1 MLNKEIKFII
11 KKPNEVLKKINY
23 PIFTFLLVIIIGSI
37 TLFFKPIIGMAD
49 NGDFY
54 RIISTNDVYQLNRN
68 DDDLFNGYFNKEY
81 GIYKYNNDSKTNF
94 ISTQSIFIKVAV
106 SISQLFNK
114 DYILDIRYMSW
125 MFLLTEAI
133 GIYLIVKALTNSL
146 DNYKYKLIIAA
157 VTIFIFC
164 DNAYLAYYNS
174 FYGEA
179 LNISF
184 FLLSIG
190 ILLYA
195 IEFNKLNKIYSML
208 AFGITSFIFLGSKQ
222 QLAPVG
228 ILMAIIVVRL
238 GFKQKE
244 KLIKI
249 FSLFLAVFFIASSIF
264 FYKGI
269 AGDFKYINRYHSM
282 NRGILLYEL
291 NPDEVMKYFNI
302 NEQYSLLQETTFY
315 DDITLVNLY
324 DEKLVDEYYEK
335 FSTGNVISYYISH
348 PKDFLKILKMAF
360 NNAYSIRPNAM
371 GNYEKSEN
379 KPFGA
384 KCYYFALYSILK
396 EKLFTS
402 NIVLSVITI
411 AVYLFSLVVR
421 YIRAWKCKDEKATFK
436 EEVYFYVF
444 GVGLSQILIS
454 VVGAGDADLAK
465 HVFMYNMSFDLIF
478 IYFISLKLQKNTI
491 KRIKK

>member
-1 MLNKEIKFII
+1 MKLILKKIDEI
-11 KKPNEVLKKINY
+11 LKKINY
-23 PIFTFLLVIIIGSI
+23 PICAFLLVIIIGSI
-37 TLFFKPIIGMAD
+37 TLFVRPIIGMAD

-68 DDDLFNGYFNKEY
+68 DDDLFNGYFNKDY

-106 SISQLFNK
+106 YISEFLNK
-114 DYILDIRYMSW
+114 DYILDIRCMSW

-133 GIYLIVKALTNSL
+133 GIYLIVKALTNSF
-146 DNYKYKLIIAA
+146 DNCKYKIILTV

-164 DNAYLAYYNS
+164 DTAYLAYYNS

-195 IEFNKLNKIYSML
+195 IEFNKLNKFYIIL
-208 AFGITSFIFLGSKQ
+208 TFGIASFIFLGSKQ

-228 ILMAIIVVRL
+228 ILMAMIIIRL
-238 GFKQKE
+238 GVKQKE

-249 FSLFLAVFFIASSIF
+249 LSLFLSVFFIASSLF
-264 FYKGI
+264 FYKTI
-269 AGDFKYINRYHSM
+269 TGDFQYINRYHSM
-282 NRGILLYEL
+282 NRGVLLYEL

-302 NEQYSLLQETTFY
+302 NQQYSLLQETTFY
-315 DDITLVNLY
+315 DDTTLVNLY

-335 FSTGNVISYYISH
+335 FSTGKVLSYYISH
-348 PKDFLKILKMAF
+348 PKDFFKILKMAF

-402 NIVLSVITI
+402 NIVLSVLTI
-411 AVYLFSLVVR
+411 SVYLFSLVVR
-421 YIRAWKCKDEKATFK
+421 YIRAWKCKDEKAILK

-444 GVGLSQILIS
+444 LVGISQILIS
-454 VVGAGDADLAK
+454 IVGAGDADLAK

-478 IYFISLKLQKNTI
+478 IYFVSLKLHKSAI